1 MKPPCAGGAVDMAP
15 VLSKS
20 AYLPYP
26 GGGGPKSLGDGG
38 DGGSYSLVVG
48 MSGLG
53 LDNVD

>member
-1 MKPPCAGGAVDMAP
+1 MAP

-38 DGGSYSLVVG
+38 DGGSYSFVVG